1 MTSLKKIPT
10 VPDPHISEEKTVQQ
24 TEDLKLQMAKLQ
36 NILYAEKKHSI
47 LVILQGMD
55 TSGKDSTIRKVFS
68 AINPQGCSV
77 RSFKAPSEE
86 EQLHD
91 FLWRIHPHVPARGM
105 ITIFNRSH
113 YEDILFPSVHET
125 IAPKI
130 IKKRYEQIND
140 FERYLQENG
149 VIILK
154 YYLHISKEEQKAR
167 ILARTTDPEKKWKY
181 DPADVRDEKL
191 WGSYRRVYEKIISTC
206 SREIPWEVIPADHK
220 WYRNYLI
227 ATSIVEKMQSLHLKY
242 PS

>member
-10 VPDPHISEEKTVQQ
+10 IPDPHISEEKTAQQ

-36 NILYAEKKHSI
+36 NMLYAEKKHSI
-47 LVILQGMD
+47 LMILQGMD

-91 FLWRIHPHVPARGM
+91 FLWRVHPHVPARGM

-113 YEDILFPSVHET
+113 YEDILFPSVHKT
-125 IAPKI
+125 IPAKV

-149 VIILK
+149 VVILK
-154 YYLHISKEEQKAR
+154 YYLIFR
-167 ILARTTDPEKKWKY
+167 KKNRKHASR
-181 DPADVRDEKL
+181 P
-191 WGSYRRVYEKIISTC
+191 GSPTRRKNGNMIRLIYAMKSTG
-206 SREIPWEVIPADHK
+206 V
-220 WYRNYLI
+220 LI
-227 ATSIVEKMQSLHLKY
+227 AGYMKRLSAPAVRRSHGK
-242 PS
+242 